1 MTRQAAWPVVAKPWR
16 ARYAVSMK
24 LELRYPRSFRKLLAL
39 GLILVALPLSLGLIG
54 SALSIRSISDKSV
67 QAVYQ
72 ASRATQASRTLAEN
86 LIAQERAVR
95 QFQVLDDPGL
105 WDAYLVLHRRF
116 GETTEQF
123 ASLALAEEQRR
134 ELADIVAREASLHA
148 ELSQPRTVRP
158 ATEVRGRREAIA
170 GQFADLSTAAQ
181 AMSAHNS
188 AAIEREVEELRSL
201 AANAERVMQIQLLA
215 LLPVAAFLVVG
226 FTRLLAGPIAQLESA
241 IGGLRA
247 GRYER
252 RIEVGGPTDLQAV
265 GEKLDRLRLRLVQLE
280 EQKSRFL
287 RHISHELKT
296 PLTALREGSDL
307 LAEET
312 AGPLTAQ
319 QREIVAILIDNSLR
333 LRALI
338 EDLLSY
344 SAADFEQAALRLQ
357 VFPLRELAEAVV
369 ESQRLAWQA
378 RELRIEL
385 TVDDLVLNADRERI
399 RTVIDNLLSNAI
411 KYSPPRG
418 TITIRACRA
427 DGEALIEVADQGP
440 GIAEA
445 DRAHVFDPFYQGR
458 IPAAGAVKGSGLGLS
473 IAQEHVLA
481 HGGRLQALPG
491 PGARF
496 ELRLPLQ

>member
-1 MTRQAAWPVVAKPWR
+1 MMAKPRR
-16 ARYAVSMK
+16 ARYAWPMK

-72 ASRATQASRTLAEN
+72 ASRATQASRILTEN

-95 QFQVLDDPGL
+95 QFQVLADPGL
-105 WDAYLVLHRRF
+105 WEAYLVLHRRF
-116 GETTEQF
+116 GETTEQL
-123 ASLALAEEQRR
+123 AALALAEEQRQ
-134 ELADIVAREASLHA
+134 ELAEIVAGEASLHA
-148 ELSQPRTVRP
+148 ELAQPTAERSVAETR
-158 ATEVRGRREAIA
+158 RRREAVA
-170 GQFADLSTAAQ
+170 RQFADLSASAQ
-181 AMSAHNS
+181 AMAAHNS

-201 AANAERVMQIQLLA
+201 AANAERVMHVQLLA
-215 LLPVAAFLVVG
+215 LLPVAAFLVIG
-226 FTRLLAGPIAQLESA
+226 FTRLLAGPIVQLETA

-265 GEKLDRLRLRLVQLE
+265 GEELDRLRLRLVQLE

-307 LAEET
+307 LAEES

-333 LRALI
+333 LRGLI

-357 VFPLRELAEAVV
+357 MFPLRALVEAVV

-378 RELRIEL
+378 RELSVEL
-385 TVDDLVLNADRERI
+385 AVDDLALNADRERI
-399 RTVIDNLLSNAI
+399 RTALDNLLSNAI

-418 TITIRACRA
+418 TITIRAWRA
-427 DGEALIEVADQGP
+427 DGEAVIEVVDQGP

-481 HGGRLQALPG
+481 HGGRLQVLAG

>member
-1 MTRQAAWPVVAKPWR
+1 MAHLAAWPFMVKLQQ
-16 ARYAVSMK
+16 ARYASPMK
-24 LELRYPRSFRKLLAL
+24 FELRYPRSFRKLLAL

-72 ASRATQASRTLAEN
+72 ASRATQASRILVEN
-86 LIAQERAVR
+86 LVAQERAVR
-95 QFQVLDDPGL
+95 QFLVLDDPGL
-105 WDAYLVLHRRF
+105 WEAYLELRQRF
-116 GETTEQF
+116 GETTGQL
-123 ASLALAEEQRR
+123 AALALAEDQRQN
-134 ELADIVAREASLHA
+134 LLDIVAREARLHA
-148 ELSQPRTVRP
+148 ELVEARP
-158 ATEVRGRREAIA
+158 PVEPRGRTEAVA
-170 GQFADLSTAAQ
+170 RQFADLSTSAQ

-188 AAIEREVEELRSL
+188 SAIEREIEELRSL
-201 AANAERVMQIQLLA
+201 AASAERVMQVQLLA
-215 LLPVAAFLVVG
+215 LLPVAVFLVIG
-226 FTRLLAGPIAQLESA
+226 FTRLLAGPIVQIEAA

-265 GEKLDRLRLRLVQLE
+265 GEELDRLRLRLVQLE
-280 EQKSRFL
+280 EQQSRFL

-312 AGPLTAQ
+312 AGPLTPQ
-319 QREIVAILIDNSLR
+319 QREIVTILIDNSLR
-333 LRALI
+333 LRGLI

-357 VFPLRELAEAVV
+357 VFPLRPLVEAVV
-369 ESQRLAWQA
+369 ESQRLAWQT
-378 RELRIEL
+378 RELRIDI
-385 TVDDLVLNADRERI
+385 TVEDLALNADRERI
-399 RTVIDNLLSNAI
+399 RTVLDNLLSNAI

-418 TITIRACRA
+418 TIAIRAWRA
-427 DGEALIEVADQGP
+427 DGEVLLEVSDQGP
-440 GIAEA
+440 GIAAA

-458 IPAAGAVKGSGLGLS
+458 TPAAGAVKGSGLGLS

-481 HGGRLQALPG
+481 HGGRLEVLPG

-496 ELRLPLQ
+496 ELRLPLPLQ